1 MRYFERGRVIIY
13 LYPKCSTCQK
23 AQQFLEKN
31 KLIFT
36 LKDIV
41 KEPPSVPELQKM
53 LHFRKGNLAK
63 LLNTSG
69 LLYREMQLTQKVKLM
84 TIDDILL
91 LLSQHGMLIKRPFLL
106 GDTLGLTGFKDEE
119 WTQVLLKN
127 KGQMFFSE

>member
-1 MRYFERGRVIIY
+1 MIVY

-23 AQQFLEKN
+23 AQQFLETN
-31 KLIFT
+31 NLIFT

-53 LHFRKGNLAK
+53 LHFRNGNLTK

-84 TIDDILL
+84 PIDAVLL
-91 LLSQHGMLIKRPFLL
+91 LLSQQGMLIKRPFLL
-106 GDTLGLTGFKDEE
+106 RDTLGLTGFKDEE
-119 WTQVLLKN
+119 WSQALLKN
-127 KGQMFFSE
+127 KD

>member
-1 MRYFERGRVIIY
+1 MIVY
-13 LYPKCSTCQK
+13 LYTKCSTCQK

-53 LHFRKGNLAK
+53 LHFRNGNLAK

-69 LLYREMQLTQKVKLM
+69 LLYREMQLTQKVKHM
-84 TIDDILL
+84 PIDEVLL
-91 LLSQHGMLIKRPFLL
+91 LLSQHRFHMSPPYIGVSTPPSSGIAKIM
-106 GDTLGLTGFKDEE
+106 
-119 WTQVLLKN
+119 
-127 KGQMFFSE
+127 

>member
-1 MRYFERGRVIIY
+1 MIVY

-36 LKDIV
+36 LKDIL
-41 KEPPSVPELQKM
+41 KDPPSVPELQKM
-53 LHFRKGNLAK
+53 LHFRNGNLTK

-84 TIDDILL
+84 PIDEIIL
-91 LLSQHGMLIKRPFLL
+91 LLSQQGMLIKRPFLL
-106 GDTLGLTGFKDEE
+106 GDTLGLTGFKEEE
-119 WTQVLLKN
+119 WSQVLLEN
-127 KGQMFFSE
+127 EDQI